1 MAKMS
6 RLGQKQCPK
15 CNKWIKGTRSKTCPY
30 CSHEFQPKK
39 QAAKPAAVASTPAP
53 VVVEKPTNGSG
64 ITLDQVKKV
73 AQTVKAMGGYD
84 KMTEV
89 LAVIKEAGG
98 VKKFKDLAEA
108 MTVTEPD
115 VIVF

>member
-1 MAKMS
+1 MAKKN

-30 CSHEFQPKK
+30 CSYEFQPKK
-39 QAAKPAAVASTPAP
+39 QATKPAVAETPAP
-53 VVVEKPTNGSG
+53 VAAEKPEKNGST
-64 ITLDQVKKV
+64 ITLEQIKKV
-73 AQTVKAMGGYD
+73 AQTVKAMGGYQQ
-84 KMTEV
+84 MTEV

-98 VKKFKDLAEA
+98 VKKFKDLADA

-115 VIVF
+115 VVVF